1 MLVEKKSLYKVIYD
15 DVVEKILSGKYQ
27 VGEMLPSENDL
38 ETAFQTSR
46 TPVRQALKQLEND
59 GYIYRL
65 QGKGSFVA
73 NRRPVGMWTLMTGFR
88 NQYSGSWNK
97 ISARTMELRS
107 MVAPFY
113 ARVLKLDPEE
123 ELTYLKRIRYYNG
136 EPVVFLEHYIS
147 PAIPL
152 ELFGRDGTFLSVGQV
167 LKDEMNV
174 DLIEVEEEIEA
185 SLASEDIAEFL
196 QVPEGTPLLKVTR
209 LSFDQRMTPIDANV
223 YYVRT
228 DKWKYVVKFKT

>member
-1 MLVEKKSLYKVIYD
+1 MIVERKSLYKVIYD

-38 ETAFQTSR
+38 ETMFDTSR

-97 ISARTMELRS
+97 IAARTIERTTLVS
-107 MVAPFY
+107 PLY
-113 ARVLKLDPEE
+113 AQMLKLPAEE

-147 PAIPL
+147 PNIPS
-152 ELFGRDGTFLSVGQV
+152 ELFGKDGAFISVGQV
-167 LKDEMNV
+167 LKDELNL

-185 SLASEDIAEFL
+185 TLATEDIAHFL
-196 QVPEGTPLLKVTR
+196 QVSDGTPLLKVTR
-209 LSFDQRMTPIDANV
+209 LSFDQKMTPIDANV
-223 YYVRT
+223 YFVRT
-228 DKWKYVVKFKT
+228 DKWKYVVQFKT